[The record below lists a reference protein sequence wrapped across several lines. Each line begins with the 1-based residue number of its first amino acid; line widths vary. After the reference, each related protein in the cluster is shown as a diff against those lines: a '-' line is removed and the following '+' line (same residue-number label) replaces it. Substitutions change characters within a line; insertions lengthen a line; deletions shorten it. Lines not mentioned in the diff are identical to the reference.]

1 MIERFKVLVS
11 RQGQDF
17 SIALLALLFGG
28 AVLAGL
34 L

>member
-1 MIERFKVLVS
+1 MIERFKVLIS
-11 RQGQDF
+11 QQGQAL
-17 SIALLALLFGG
+17 SMTLLALLFGG